1 MKPKKEYYR
10 GKLPH
15 FQQPGQW
22 YSVTCS
28 LFGAIPKG
36 AMEKYALQLEIAKR
50 NLIIAKSNK
59 TTDSE
64 LMKLKRQYTR
74 TLNNYRLAYDQA
86 LHKSK
91 ASKISLM
98 AEKNRPIMEECLKF
112 WEGKRLASHAWC
124 IMPNH
129 FHWILSVYQKD
140 EQEKPVYLQ
149 DILHSVK
156 LFSARRINEN
166 ESLAG
171 QFWIHESFDTTIR
184 NNIHFN
190 NVFNYVI
197 NNPVSAGFVKNWQSW
212 PGTFVE
218 SEYYKH
224 F

>member
-1 MKPKKEYYR
+1 MKPKKEHYR

-15 FQQPGQW
+15 FQQSGQW

-50 NLIIAKSNK
+50 NLITAKSSK
-59 TTDSE
+59 AIDSE
-64 LMKLKRQYTR
+64 LMKLKKQYYI
-74 TLNNYRLAYDQA
+74 TLYNYRLAYDDA

-91 ASKISLM
+91 FPKISLM
-98 AEKNRPIMEECLKF
+98 AEKNKPILEECLKF
-112 WEGKRLASHAWC
+112 WEGKRLTSHAWC

-140 EQEKPVYLQ
+140 EQENPVYLQ
-149 DILHSVK
+149 DILHSIK
-156 LFSARRINEN
+156 LFSARRINKN
-166 ESLAG
+166 ESLGG

-190 NVFNYVI
+190 NVFTYVI
-197 NNPVSAGFVKNWQSW
+197 NNPVSAGYVKNWQSW
-212 PGTFVE
+212 PGTFVK
-218 SEYYKH
+218 SEYYKLL
-224 F
+224 